1 MLLAASESA
10 VTKKPRLRFTRRRS
24 SSVRPRGS
32 FHSSMSRL
40 MLISCGIQW
49 LAQAARYFSQA
60 HLYLN
65 GTSWLTSALELMT
78 FLSSTVT
85 RRKGVAGL
93 CGACFPPPSG
103 TKDVVGW
110 STSSKL
116 SMGLSSGGRGRQG
129 EQLAIG
135 RLALALAQ
143 VVHLAGRHVQ
153 VPLAA
158 GERQPVAVLRVV
170 ADQPGHGQVDGVAEV
185 HRVEHEQAPAGHHH
199 RVQAGRARRG
209 PQRRDER
216 PGELAAAERDHWQAS
231 QSGLSLAHTLA
242 SSALSMA
249 TALSWP
255 ALLVDFSACVA
266 PMARR

>member
-10 VTKKPRLRFTRRRS
+10 VTKKPRLRLTMRRS

-60 HLYLN
+60 HLYLK

-85 RRKGVAGL
+85 RRN
-93 CGACFPPPSG
+93 GASVPGSGGCAAPLSG
-103 TKDVVGW
+103 TKEAVGW
-110 STSSKL
+110 ITSSKL
-116 SMGLSSGGRGRQG
+116 SMRLSSGCRGRQG
-129 EQLAIG
+129 EQLAVG
-135 RLALALAQ
+135 RLALALAR

-158 GERQPVAVLRVV
+158 GERQPVAVLGVL
-170 ADQPGHGQVDGVAEV
+170 ADQAAERQVLGVAEV
-185 HRVEHEQAPAGHHH
+185 HRVEHEQPPAGHHH
-199 RVQAGRARRG
+199 RVQAGRARRR

-216 PGELAAAERDHWQAS
+216 PGELAAAERDHVLAPSVIDTPRS
-231 QSGLSLAHTLA
+231 QRWR
-242 SSALSMA
+242 SS
-249 TALSWP
+249 TRWP
-255 ALLVDFSACVA
+255 PLRFPSILHSAG
-266 PMARR
+266 